1 MNTGGVY
8 IGCLALFDDLPL
20 KPAREVGTPDELRC
34 LPPLLLSETVFG
46 PIRVLHL
53 ESINLI

>member
-20 KPAREVGTPDELRC
+20 KPAREDGKPNELRC
-34 LPPLLLSETVFG
+34 MPPRLLSETVFG